1 MNYLRILGF
10 LGLIVLFAQCKS
22 EPQST
27 ATITNLSKSNVE
39 QKHEQIAVLN
49 KKASKKVDNWQEYRS
64 LNDFLDQ
71 YQSISPNEALN
82 NSKELNDLVRS
93 LKDSIKPNFLESAA
107 FKARV
112 NLLHNETLR
121 LFDMS
126 FISSIKNNEVN
137 QQVEKVLESFSA
149 MNLKINT
156 ILKQEELDRLIDD
169 SKFNRVFKEKDT
181 TPTQKPTEDKKT
193 LAKKSK
199 GKPKK
204 ETAKQKRMRL
214 AREKH
219 SKKNQKRL
227 ETILEE
233 QDGKKKKKN

>member
-1 MNYLRILGF
+1 M
-10 LGLIVLFAQCKS
+10 
-22 EPQST
+22 
-27 ATITNLSKSNVE
+27 
-39 QKHEQIAVLN
+39 
-49 KKASKKVDNWQEYRS
+49 
-64 LNDFLDQ
+64 
-71 YQSISPNEALN
+71 
-82 NSKELNDLVRS
+82 
-93 LKDSIKPNFLESAA
+93 
-107 FKARV
+107 
-112 NLLHNETLR
+112 
-121 LFDMS
+121 
-126 FISSIKNNEVN
+126 N

-169 SKFNRVFKEKDT
+169 PKFNRMIKERDAI
-181 TPTQKPTEDKKT
+181 PTQKPTEDKKT

-199 GKPKK
+199 LKSKK